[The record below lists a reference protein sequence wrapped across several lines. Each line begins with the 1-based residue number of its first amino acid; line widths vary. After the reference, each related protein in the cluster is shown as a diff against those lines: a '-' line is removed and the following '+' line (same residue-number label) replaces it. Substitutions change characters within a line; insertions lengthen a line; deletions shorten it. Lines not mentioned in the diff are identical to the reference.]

1 VSPDRDASGLSW
13 FDALY
18 TDAAGDPA
26 RVPWA
31 DLAPKQGLL
40 EWLSRHPGEGRRA
53 LDVGC
58 GLGDNAEAI
67 AVAGYA
73 TTAFDL
79 SDHAVAWAG
88 RRFRGSPVTYLNAN
102 LLDPPAEWRGAFDL
116 VNECFTL
123 QALDGALRRD
133 AFPAVASFVAPGGRL
148 LVIALVRDEGSQ
160 SSGPPW
166 PLMPSEIA
174 RFDALGFTREEE
186 SRYELERHGRLVPH
200 TRVCFRRG
208 RDG

>member
-1 VSPDRDASGLSW
+1 MNANSGASRDLGW
-13 FDALY
+13 FNSLY
-18 TDAAGDPA
+18 AGAAGDPA

-31 DLAPKQGLL
+31 DLAPKQGLP
-40 EWLSRHPGEGRRA
+40 EWLSRHPGEGRPA

-67 AVAGYA
+67 AAAGYA

-79 SDHAVAWAG
+79 SDHAVAWAR
-88 RRFRGSPVTYLNAN
+88 RRFPQSPVTYLNAN
-102 LLDPPAEWRGAFDL
+102 LFNPPADWRGAFDL

-123 QALDGALRRD
+123 QALDGTMRRD
-133 AFPAVASFVAPGGRL
+133 AFAAVASFVAPGGRL
-148 LVIALVRDEGSQ
+148 LLIALVRDEGSEFD
-160 SSGPPW
+160 GPPW

-174 RFDALGFTREEE
+174 TFDSLGFTREEE

-200 TRVCFRRG
+200 MRICFRRA
-208 RDG
+208 

>member
-1 VSPDRDASGLSW
+1 MNSRPPRSADLSW

-18 TDAAGDPA
+18 ADAADDPA

-31 DLAPKQGLL
+31 DLAPKQGLT

-67 AVAGYA
+67 AAAGYA

-79 SDHAVAWAG
+79 SDHAVAWAR
-88 RRFRGSPVTYLNAN
+88 RRFPRSPVRYQTADLF
-102 LLDPPAEWRGAFDL
+102 DPPAAWRGAFDL
-116 VNECFTL
+116 VHECFTL
-123 QALDGALRRD
+123 QALDGDLRRD
-133 AFPAVASFVAPGGRL
+133 AFPAVASFVAAGGRL
-148 LVIALVRDEGSQ
+148 LVIALVRDEGTAAD
-160 SSGPPW
+160 GPPW

-174 RFDALGFTREEE
+174 RFEALGFTREEE
-186 SRYELERHGRLVPH
+186 TRYRLERHGRTVPH
-200 TRVCFRRG
+200 LRVCFRKG
-208 RDG
+208 

>member
-1 VSPDRDASGLSW
+1 VSADSRASAGLGW

-18 TDAAGDPA
+18 ADAAGDPV

-31 DLAPKQGLL
+31 DLAPKEGLP

-67 AVAGYA
+67 AATGYV

-79 SDHAVAWAG
+79 SDHAIAWAR
-88 RRFRGSPVTYLNAN
+88 RRFPQSSVTYLNAN
-102 LLDPPAEWRGAFDL
+102 LFDPPGAWRGGFDL
-116 VNECFTL
+116 VHECFTL
-123 QALDGALRRD
+123 QALDGALRRE

-148 LVIALVRDEGSQ
+148 LLIALVRDEGTESD
-160 SSGPPW
+160 GPPW
-166 PLMPSEIA
+166 PLTPSEIA
-174 RFDALGFTREEE
+174 TFDRSGFAREEE
-186 SRYELERHGRLVPH
+186 TRFDLDRRGRLVPH
-200 TRVCFRRG
+200 TRICFRRS
-208 RDG
+208 